1 MLFLRSISHDKLQ
14 NKSCRPPR
22 MCTRLM
28 HTIGRIFDNNERN
41 ISCATFWR
49 KRGRMKCLVEGLNSK
64 LTEQERQLNDKQ
76 RQMKGRSDIKESSL
90 KQSPVWK
97 RRNEVWTALEP
108 NAAEDEFLKSK
119 LHASRGTTS
128 HVEVI
133 FQSRKNYGYTLRR
146 TIERNLLSD
155 CITKSVKH
163 ESPEKKTDYCCSTL
177 NYHGTLQ
184 EQVQT
189 RRRWSKSEF
198 LEQ

>member
-1 MLFLRSISHDKLQ
+1 MTCWADRLLLRRDAARGLRFRGLSVVPNVLFLRSISHDKLE

-90 KQSPVWK
+90 KQSPV
-97 RRNEVWTALEP
+97 
-108 NAAEDEFLKSK
+108 
-119 LHASRGTTS
+119 
-128 HVEVI
+128 
-133 FQSRKNYGYTLRR
+133 
-146 TIERNLLSD
+146 
-155 CITKSVKH
+155 
-163 ESPEKKTDYCCSTL
+163 
-177 NYHGTLQ
+177 
-184 EQVQT
+184 
-189 RRRWSKSEF
+189 
-198 LEQ
+198 